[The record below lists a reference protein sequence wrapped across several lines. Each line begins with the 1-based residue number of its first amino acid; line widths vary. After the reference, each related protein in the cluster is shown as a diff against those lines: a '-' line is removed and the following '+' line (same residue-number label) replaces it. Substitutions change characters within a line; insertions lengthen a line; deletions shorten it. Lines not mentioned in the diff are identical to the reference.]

1 MRNNVQVRQRCVLNL
16 LVVALLVCGS
26 TGSAWAGS
34 LKRQMDGLFGP
45 HGISISRVEIP
56 NAQGQPVLHAAHFS
70 DDSLLTLGT
79 LVGTLAPS
87 AADFPAVATVPGFT
101 FRFDPQ
107 TQAFERSSTSLGS
120 VFVERPHTVGRGKFD
135 VGASFLYVDFDE
147 LNGDSLDGYSLPPL
161 HHDGFG
167 PNLPPAQTFRK
178 DFVSLSFPRFTLR
191 SYVMSFSATYG
202 ITDRWD
208 VNLLVPV
215 VFTRFTLRAHAQ
227 IHNIGSAELGLGP
240 DKNGIHFFD
249 LPSRQLGRDYT
260 LSDDKTGVGDLQLR
274 TKYLLYRN
282 EAENF
287 AFAPGLT
294 LRVPTGR
301 ENDFQGLGDVTLT
314 PNFSLAYEYG
324 RFDFHLN
331 SGVQINAD
339 DLDRSRVRYAGGIT
353 FQLLDRIALLT
364 DLIGSSSMA
373 TQQITAR
380 APKFGANGEPTGEF
394 VSQTAG
400 LRTDIIDFVVGLKAA
415 PSDSI
420 VFFFNCFLPLNN
432 DGLRADF
439 IPAAGVEV
447 SF

>member
-1 MRNNVQVRQRCVLNL
+1 MPR
-16 LVVALLVCGS
+16 G
-26 TGSAWAGS
+26 
-34 LKRQMDGLFGP
+34 KRFFMP
-45 HGISISRVEIP
+45 P
-56 NAQGQPVLHAAHFS
+56 TYFS

-107 TQAFERSSTSLGS
+107 IQAFERSSTSLGS
-120 VFVERPHTVGRGKFD
+120 VFVERPQTVGRGKFD

-147 LNGDSLDGYSLPPL
+147 LDGKSLDGYALPPL

-167 PNLPPAQTFRK
+167 PNLPPAQAFRK

-215 VFTRFTLRAHAQ
+215 VFTRFSLRAHAQ

-240 DKNGIHFFD
+240 DRSGVHFFD
-249 LPSRQLGRDYT
+249 VPSRQLGRDYSV
-260 LSDDKTGVGDLQLR
+260 SDDKTGVGDVQLR
-274 TKYLLYRN
+274 TKYLLYSN

-287 AFAPGLT
+287 SFAPGLT
-294 LRVPTGR
+294 LRVPTG
-301 ENDFQGLGDVTLT
+301 EEKDFQGIGDVTLT
-314 PNFSLAYEYG
+314 PNFSVACEYG
-324 RFDFHLN
+324 RFDFHLH
-331 SGVQINAD
+331 SGVEINAD

-353 FQLLDRIALLT
+353 FQLPDRLALLT
-364 DLIGSSSMA
+364 DLIGSSSIA
-373 TQQITAR
+373 TQKITAQ
-380 APKFGANGEPTGEF
+380 APQFGTGGEPTGKF
-394 VSQTAG
+394 VSRTAG
-400 LRTDIIDFVVGLKAA
+400 LRTDIVDLAVGIKAA
-415 PSDSI
+415 PSDSV
-420 VFFFNCFLPLNN
+420 VFFFTCLLPLNN